1 MLQALDPN
9 SRTSADA
16 LQSLGKLS
24 DAARE
29 RLDPKLNVR
38 GYIDRLCTDG
48 LYGDV
53 IDVLTHLLP
62 KQYSVAWGCECLQDL
77 SQQVEPDPSQRAAL
91 AVAQRWLSDP
101 SEDNRRAAV
110 ELADRLGLK
119 GPGAWLAA
127 AAGWTSGS
135 MLPPGQPEVPVTPTL
150 TGDAI
155 GAALRMAAVTDP
167 TKFDVHLQSFVQRA
181 LSAFAPGPE

>member
-1 MLQALDPN
+1 MLQALDPH
-9 SRTSADA
+9 SRTSAEV

-29 RLDPKLNVR
+29 RLDPTMNVR
-38 GYIDRLCTDG
+38 GYIDRLCAEG

-62 KQYSVAWGCECLQDL
+62 KQYSVAWGCECLQGL
-77 SQQVEPDPSQRAAL
+77 PQQLEADPSQRAAL
-91 AVAQRWLSDP
+91 AVAQRWLADP

-110 ELADRLGLK
+110 ELSDRLGLK
-119 GPGAWLAA
+119 GAGAWLAA

-135 MLPPGQPEVPVTPTL
+135 MLPAGQPEVPVTPTL
-150 TGDAI
+150 TGDAV
-155 GAALRMAAVTDP
+155 GAALRMAAVAEP
-167 TKFDVHLQSFVQRA
+167 MQFEAHLQSFVQRA
-181 LSAFAPGPE
+181 LSAFAPGPA